1 MTTWSANRSASSLP
15 STRSAPFPP
24 IVESHVEAD
33 GAFALYEAWVKIQTG
48 ECDTALVFCERQVE
62 RRPDRRHHDAPARP
76 VPRGAAAAEHA
87 RLAGLQARAVLD
99 AGAFDERA
107 MAEVAARSRARRDRQ
122 PGRPVARRPL
132 RRRPPRRPD
141 DVRPL
146 REHDCPPVTDGA
158 NAVILAAGDVARSWC
173 DRPAWIRGID
183 HRIDT
188 QRLGARS
195 LTESRSTAEAGRRAG
210 VGADKVDVAELHAPY
225 SHQELLLRTAL
236 GLDGETVVNPSGG
249 ALCANP
255 QMAAGLARFIEAAHR
270 VTAGSADRAVAHAT
284 SGPCLQQ
291 NLVAVLEGE

>member
-1 MTTWSANRSASSLP
+1 
-15 STRSAPFPP
+15 
-24 IVESHVEAD
+24 
-33 GAFALYEAWVKIQTG
+33 
-48 ECDTALVFCERQVE
+48 
-62 RRPDRRHHDAPARP
+62 
-76 VPRGAAAAEHA
+76 
-87 RLAGLQARAVLD
+87 
-99 AGAFDERA
+99 
-107 MAEVAARSRARRDRQ
+107 
-122 PGRPVARRPL
+122 
-132 RRRPPRRPD
+132 
-141 DVRPL
+141 
-146 REHDCPPVTDGA
+146 VTDGA

-195 LTESRSTAEAGRRAG
+195 LSESRSAAEAGRRAG

-225 SHQELLLRTAL
+225 SHQELLLRAAL

-255 QMAAGLARFIEAAHR
+255 QMAAGLARFIEAAGR

-291 NLVAVLEGE
+291 NLVAILEGE